1 MVKPDLPGAFE
12 QMVLLAVLRLGDE
25 AYGMAVRRELE
36 SRTGRETALGAVYA
50 TLDRMEAK
58 GWVSSAGQ
66 AGAPERQ
73 GRARRFF
80 RPTAPGVQA
89 LRQALRATDGLRQ
102 GIPGLDPLPGAPA

>member
-36 SRTGRETALGAVYA
+36 ARAGREASLGAVYA
-50 TLDRMEAK
+50 TLDRLETK
-58 GWVSSAGQ
+58 GLVSSVEQ

-80 RPTAPGVQA
+80 RVTAPGLQA
-89 LRQALRATDGLRQ
+89 LRQALQATDGLRQ
-102 GIPGLDPLPGAPA
+102 GVPGLDPLPGATA

>member
-25 AYGMAVRRELE
+25 AYGMAVRRELD

-58 GWVSSAGQ
+58 GWVSSAEQ

-89 LRQALRATDGLRQ
+89 LRQALQATDGLRR
-102 GIPGLDPLPGAPA
+102 GVPGLDPLPGAPS

>member
-12 QMVLLAVLRLGDE
+12 QMVLLAVMRLGDE

-36 SRTGRETALGAVYA
+36 ARAGREASLGAVYA
-50 TLDRMEAK
+50 TLDRLEAK
-58 GWVSSAGQ
+58 GQVSSVEQ

-80 RPTAPGVQA
+80 RVTAPGVQA
-89 LRQALRATDGLRQ
+89 LRQALQATDGLRR
-102 GIPGLDPLPGAPA
+102 GIPGLDPLPGAPS

>member
-58 GWVSSAGQ
+58 GWVSSAEQ

-80 RPTAPGVQA
+80 RPTGPGVQA
-89 LRQALRATDGLRQ
+89 LRQALQATDGLRR
-102 GIPGLDPLPGAPA
+102 GVPGLDPLPGAPS